1 MDLVIISVWNTSCI
15 HEVYSWYS
23 VYRQYHPYN
32 NASKTDCK
40 RTTQNINNKIWHAW
54 KLAKSFPFAFLFLSN
69 YSMHDLHIQSRNV
82 AYGNTLKLHSV
93 KLHTV
98 CEDCAIKTYRAFST
112 TSAALCFVINYVY
125 NISTIAVNIWTI
137 DTHLVFSDNSIMR
150 MQQQASSDHLG
161 EFVCLSVQG

>member
-1 MDLVIISVWNTSCI
+1 MDLVIISVWTTSCI

-69 YSMHDLHIQSRNV
+69 YSMHDLHIQSRNI

-93 KLHTV
+93 KLHTA
-98 CEDCAIKTYRAFST
+98 CEDCAIKTYRV
-112 TSAALCFVINYVY
+112 LPV
-125 NISTIAVNIWTI
+125 
-137 DTHLVFSDNSIMR
+137 
-150 MQQQASSDHLG
+150 Q
-161 EFVCLSVQG
+161 LSVLWLIMFTIYQQLLWIYEQSTHIWFSQITQLWECSSRLPQTI